1 MEEGRGG
8 CMGLF
13 CCANKIKKA
22 TITKPNQPNHKRVS
36 FPCSCNSNPT
46 LQPFPSRPSSLS
58 RVLCVVCGCDSAL
71 QTVDGWQCV
80 VQIWS
85 GKHRNAKTPILLHT
99 PKLLPTLSRFLLYY
113 PPLTPSPGACSLHT
127 LYIHT
132 GAGLLPA
139 PLHALHTER
148 EEALAAYEMQTKK
161 GKNNNILVR

>member
-1 MEEGRGG
+1 
-8 CMGLF
+8 MGLF

-99 PKLLPTLSRFLLYY
+99 PNSCQRCLASSSTTHHSHLVLAHAAFTLSTSTQGQVCFQRLSMRY
-113 PPLTPSPGACSLHT
+113 TPRGRRHLQPMKCK
-127 LYIHT
+127 
-132 GAGLLPA
+132 
-139 PLHALHTER
+139 
-148 EEALAAYEMQTKK
+148 QKK
-161 GKNNNILVR
+161 VKITTYL